1 MRPRDSQKEESI
13 CAMAVQIAVRD
24 GLDGLTMNKLAKAAG
39 VSPATIYIYFKD
51 RDDMLLQ
58 VSLRE
63 ELRMFEETLKDFDPK
78 MDFETGL
85 RQQWKNRAN
94 YFMKDAYRLRFME
107 QIKNTR
113 FHEEVRKC
121 GQSHT
126 SVLGEFVKNA
136 IANKELRPL
145 TLEVYWALAYA
156 PLYQLIKFHVNKKG
170 MLGRAYQLND
180 ADFEEALQ
188 IVLKGLRPD

>member
-1 MRPRDSQKEESI
+1 MRLRDIQKEESI
-13 CAMAVQIAVRD
+13 SAMAVQIAVEE

-58 VSLRE
+58 VAIRE
-63 ELRMFEETLKDFDPK
+63 EQKMFSETLEGFDPE
-78 MDFETGL
+78 MSFEDGL
-85 RQQWKNRAN
+85 RHQWEKRAA
-94 YFMKDAYRLRFME
+94 YFMADPYRLRFME
-107 QIKNTR
+107 QLKNTR

-121 GQSHT
+121 GQSYS
-126 SVLGEFVKNA
+126 SVLKQFMLNA
-136 IANKELRPL
+136 IANKQLRPL

-156 PLYQLIKFHVNKKG
+156 PLYRLIKFHLNKKG
-170 MLGRAYQLND
+170 MMGRTFQLNK
-180 ADFEEALQ
+180 ADFEEALS